1 LLPTP
6 PSTAAAPSI
15 KPEPVASTAIAE
27 KLSDLIENK
36 LGTFVSRKTDR
47 SGVAAFY
54 LERGFAPLWV
64 GRDGPLP
71 RARDAAAFLRGVDAD
86 GLDPSDYPVPGF
98 ANTSPDA
105 LAADELRLTDSLL
118 TFARHART
126 GRVSFNRVS
135 AAIHFDM
142 EIPESADVLR
152 KLSVATDVRAAL
164 DAYNPQQPGYKAL
177 KAELAR
183 ERDRKAGSEDT
194 TVVTIPNGPKLRPG
208 MKDERVP
215 LLRRRLSLAARDDT
229 VYDQKLV
236 EAITDFQDRSGLD
249 NDGVIGANTV
259 ANLNAELKS
268 RASKRDTILANME
281 RWRWMPRNLGPTYVM
296 VNVPDY
302 TLKVVSDGKTV
313 WSTRIVVG
321 KPGKLATPL
330 MTETMKFITVN
341 PTWNVPPSIIRN
353 EYLPALARDPYA
365 LARVGLRI
373 GRNSD
378 GSIRIYQP
386 PGDRNALGRIRFN
399 FPNRFL
405 VYQHDT
411 PSKNLFEKNERA
423 FSHGCMRVQNPE
435 EYAQVL
441 LSLTQPE
448 ERYTSERIRRMYG
461 SSERTI
467 KFKTPIPVYVSY
479 QTAFV
484 DDGGRLQIRADIYGH
499 DKETSVLFNSDSKA
513 ADVPMARKEPT
524 RTKKVAKRS
533 NRPRKTYASRRDYDG
548 TFRDD
553 FFFQPRVRY
562 RDPFSIR

>member
-1 LLPTP
+1 
-6 PSTAAAPSI
+6 
-15 KPEPVASTAIAE
+15 
-27 KLSDLIENK
+27 
-36 LGTFVSRKTDR
+36 
-47 SGVAAFY
+47 
-54 LERGFAPLWV
+54 
-64 GRDGPLP
+64 
-71 RARDAAAFLRGVDAD
+71 LRGVDAD

-126 GRVSFNRVS
+126 GRVSFSRVS
-135 AAIHFDM
+135 SAIHFDL
-142 EIPESADVLR
+142 EFPDPADVLR
-152 KLSVATDVRAAL
+152 MLSQATDVRAAL
-164 DAYNPQQPGYKAL
+164 DSYNPQQPHYKAL

-183 ERDRKAGSEDT
+183 ERNRKAGAEDKA
-194 TVVTIPNGPKLRPG
+194 VVTIPAGPKLRPG
-208 MKDERVP
+208 MKDDRVP
-215 LLRRRLSLAARDDT
+215 LLRRRLSLAARDDI

-236 EAITDFQDRSGLD
+236 EAIADFQDRSGLD
-249 NDGVIGANTV
+249 NDGVVGPSTLAK
-259 ANLNAELKS
+259 LNAELQS
-268 RASKRDTILANME
+268 RASRHDTILANME

-302 TLKVVSDGKTV
+302 TLKVVNDGKTV

-321 KPGKLATPL
+321 KPGRLATPM
-330 MTETMKFITVN
+330 MTETMKFITIN

-365 LARVGLRI
+365 LARIGLRM

-378 GSIRIYQP
+378 GSLRIYQP
-386 PGDRNALGRIRFN
+386 PGDKNALGRIRFN

-411 PSKNLFEKNERA
+411 PSKHLFEKDERA
-423 FSHGCMRVQNPE
+423 FSHGCMRVQNPD

-441 LSLTQPE
+441 LSLSQPE
-448 ERYTSERIRRMYG
+448 ERYTSERIRKMYG
-461 SSERTI
+461 SGERTI

-484 DDGGRLQIRADIYGH
+484 DDGGHLQIRADIYGR
-499 DKETSVLFNSDSKA
+499 DKETAALFNADSKSS
-513 ADVPMARKEPT
+513 DVPMASKDST
-524 RTKKVAKRS
+524 RAKPVAKRT

-548 TFRDD
+548 TFRDN
-553 FFFQPRVRY
+553 FFEPRVRY
-562 RDPFSIR
+562 YYRDPFIFR

>member
-1 LLPTP
+1 
-6 PSTAAAPSI
+6 
-15 KPEPVASTAIAE
+15 
-27 KLSDLIENK
+27 
-36 LGTFVSRKTDR
+36 
-47 SGVAAFY
+47 
-54 LERGFAPLWV
+54 
-64 GRDGPLP
+64 
-71 RARDAAAFLRGVDAD
+71 
-86 GLDPSDYPVPGF
+86 
-98 ANTSPDA
+98 
-105 LAADELRLTDSLL
+105 
-118 TFARHART
+118 
-126 GRVSFNRVS
+126 
-135 AAIHFDM
+135 
-142 EIPESADVLR
+142 
-152 KLSVATDVRAAL
+152 
-164 DAYNPQQPGYKAL
+164 
-177 KAELAR
+177 
-183 ERDRKAGSEDT
+183 
-194 TVVTIPNGPKLRPG
+194 

-229 VYDQKLV
+229 VYDQRLV

-249 NDGVIGANTV
+249 NDGVVGPNTL
-259 ANLNAELKS
+259 ANLNAEMKS
-268 RASKRDTILANME
+268 RTGKRDTILANME

-321 KPGKLATPL
+321 KPGRLATPL

-365 LARVGLRI
+365 LARVGLRM

-386 PGDRNALGRIRFN
+386 PGDKNALGRIRFN

-411 PSKNLFEKNERA
+411 PSKHLFEKVERA
-423 FSHGCMRVQNPE
+423 FSHGCMRVQNPD

-448 ERYTSERIRRMYG
+448 DRYTSERIRKMYG
-461 SSERTI
+461 SGERTI

-499 DKETSVLFNSDSKA
+499 DKETAVLFKDDSKA
-513 ADVPMARKEPT
+513 ADVPMARKDST
-524 RTKKVAKRS
+524 RTKSVAKRT